1 MGSGRVRRRCWWGKD
16 ILGHLE
22 VKKLLGLPAG
32 RGGGTLGQDENT
44 TAIEGGG
51 ASSSSA
57 AYKKN
62 ETELT
67 AARRIP
73 DPLDPDLVII
83 YTITPS
89 TVLTYQQL
97 FSTILYAIATAAQ
110 GPSEEFCKDLAGFS
124 ERRDTVFQ
132 IQGWKVES

>member
-1 MGSGRVRRRCWWGKD
+1 MDTNQLKTRHL
-16 ILGHLE
+16 ILG
-22 VKKLLGLPAG
+22 LLQFLNQMEK
-32 RGGGTLGQDENT
+32 T
-44 TAIEGGG
+44 IEGGG